1 MGLATDSIFMDA
13 LKSNSELMSQING
26 RLYPTA
32 ILLPD
37 AEAENVPVPYLLV
50 TFDGLTNDQDSKDD
64 PFESASDK
72 VTVSIFIVAKNRS
85 ALADLAQAVR
95 TTIHDYMTQQLSE
108 DENFPIQDY
117 EFTAESVRYEA
128 SKPCHWQVFTYVCD
142 VNNDEQ

>member
-1 MGLATDSIFMDA
+1 MSLATDSIFVAA
-13 LKSNSELMSQING
+13 LKGNSELMSQIGG
-26 RLYPTA
+26 RVYSTA
-32 ILLPD
+32 IPLPD
-37 AEAENVPVPYLLV
+37 EQAENVPVPYLIV

-72 VTVSIFIVAKNRS
+72 VTVSIFLVDKSRE
-85 ALADLAQAVR
+85 ALADLAQSVR

-117 EFTAESVRYEA
+117 EFTAESVRFEA